1 MVGQGRVEAEKVPK
15 QRVTRRGKEKG
26 EGKEGK
32 EGKEWE
38 VKVSRR
44 ERRIG
49 MGKGEGTKGESW
61 NSKGRKVK
69 VLERKG
75 IGNAKGTNV
84 GESGKIGMEW
94 EGKRRG
100 KRTCTMVEAQGS
112 QNPERWILESR
123 VGKKGRKGAGGEVGN
138 RALGK
143 RDKRERRE
151 RKLEFTWNGKGSYVW
166 KGRRREGVKEE
177 KEGSEWGREKERSGR
192 REKGRKERMLEGKW
206 ELGTRRE

>member
-1 MVGQGRVEAEKVPK
+1 
-15 QRVTRRGKEKG
+15 
-26 EGKEGK
+26 
-32 EGKEWE
+32 
-38 VKVSRR
+38 
-44 ERRIG
+44 
-49 MGKGEGTKGESW
+49 
-61 NSKGRKVK
+61 
-69 VLERKG
+69 
-75 IGNAKGTNV
+75 
-84 GESGKIGMEW
+84 
-94 EGKRRG
+94 
-100 KRTCTMVEAQGS
+100 MVEAQGS

-177 KEGSEWGREKERSGR
+177 KEGSELGREKERSGR
-192 REKGRKERMLEGKW
+192 REKVRKEKVLEEKW